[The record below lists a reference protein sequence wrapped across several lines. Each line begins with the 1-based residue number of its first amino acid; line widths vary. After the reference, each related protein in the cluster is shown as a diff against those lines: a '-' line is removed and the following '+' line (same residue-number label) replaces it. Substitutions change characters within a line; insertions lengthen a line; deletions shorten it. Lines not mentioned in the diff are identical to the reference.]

1 MIKIYTPSE
10 WHAFFS
16 CPSLIIDQEGSIYNA
31 DAYNNWVRHPIGKID
46 YQGGYIYGKDYNA
59 LLKTPIAYMVPND
72 NVTKVYKFGSSIF
85 SAPMLYITKDA
96 IYTADEYTRILGGT
110 PCGYIKKELDPHPEK
125 EKITEHETNTPS
137 RHATASAAVPV
148 PGFAFILG
156 AALFIGAIYILTSE
170 ARIADAAAVIAAI
183 ANIAAALY
191 LLWKKLRGE
200 LHFSWNR
207 KHFLKG
213 LALGVGIYVG
223 ATAVLVLLGMISHI
237 GSGKILS
244 DAATNKMEIAAM
256 FMGLPCV
263 IGSLFK
269 ETR

>member
-31 DAYNNWVRHPIGKID
+31 DAYNNWIRHPIGKID

-72 NVTKVYKFGSSIF
+72 DVTKVYKHGSSIF

-110 PCGYIKKELDPHPEK
+110 PCGYTKKELDPHPGK
-125 EKITEHETNTPS
+125 EKITKHETDTPS
-137 RHATASAAVPV
+137 RYAPANTDV

-156 AALFIGAIYILTSE
+156 TALFIGAIYILTSE

-183 ANIAAALY
+183 ENIAMALY
-191 LLWKKLRGE
+191 LLLKKLRGE
-200 LHFSWNR
+200 LHFDWNR
-207 KHFLKG
+207 KHFFKG
-213 LALGVGIYVG
+213 LGLGVGIYVG
-223 ATAVLVLLGMISHI
+223 ATAVLVLLGMVSHI
-237 GSGKILS
+237 GSSKILS
-244 DAATNKMEIAAM
+244 DAASNKMEIAAM

-263 IGSLFK
+263 IGGLFK